1 MGKCISKSEKKPSV
15 LSNSTSNDINEC
27 AEISH
32 LAVIPEFNMN
42 SNAADL
48 IQSALSKNHL
58 FRGLTQEHLSIL
70 ISKVKFCV
78 AKQGQTIFEQGSKGS
93 LYFIVNS
100 GKVQV
105 LVDNKQKGILQ
116 SMDCFG
122 EMALL
127 SDSSRKATIKALTK
141 TSFWILSRNT
151 FLKAVKSVFKDG
163 YDITRKQISN
173 TLLFKDLSVK
183 QLDLIA
189 RLSLKI
195 EYHDQ
200 EVIIK
205 EGDQG
210 DLLHILT
217 SGCVS
222 FRKANKEYARIDKSG
237 DIFGEGSL
245 LTGER
250 RRATCVSIGKTEVI
264 SINFG
269 SLRDILGD
277 SFDSLL
283 LKNVAKNSILTDLN
297 LKFLEKDK
305 VFNICELLTWK
316 KFKDQEIVMI
326 KDEKYLKSLRVIC
339 TGAISWTEDNK
350 HSIGAYQIL
359 GLRNENETN
368 MPKGEYKAVNETII
382 GEVELVE
389 LDELLG
395 IKSKDLIE
403 KLDKI
408 KLIKTVPFF
417 QMLSEKSADFLAREM
432 KLYDVIEGTKIFSID
447 DRSSKLYIVV
457 SGIFETYD
465 AKKRLIRIY
474 KQHEVFGE
482 RCLYE
487 NKRTAEVVCKEEGKF
502 YMISKSD
509 IFHLDEIEEIVHEA
523 KRKSYYH
530 KNLTLDNIKLFKVTQ
545 EFRSDYGRKRFCLKD
560 PVEKSKY
567 DLVVIPK
574 SSIENSRECVR
585 LIKERDIMI
594 QIEHRQLI
602 KLVRSGIDNNNIYF
616 ITEHIKGVPL
626 KSLLPV
632 SDQISK
638 LLTVH
643 FINMIE
649 YLHDKDIIYRDF
661 CIDNIIV
668 GQFGVPFLFNFK
680 FAKVVNNRTY
690 TRVGNPF
697 IRSPEM
703 ILGRG
708 YTKSTDIWSLGVVLF
723 ELINKKLPFELS
735 LNDEPNLAYR
745 KILNLH
751 HGFDNS
757 IDPAAKD
764 LIEQMLCDSDSR
776 IDINSLLNK
785 NWFSSVDRSLTKRRL
800 TNLPNMFGFKI
811 KDSQKNKKTYSAE
824 KIMTVITT

>member
-1 MGKCISKSEKKPSV
+1 MGKCLSKHEKKPSV
-15 LSNSTSNDINEC
+15 LSNSTSNDMNEC
-27 AEISH
+27 AEINH

-42 SNAADL
+42 ANAADL

-58 FRGLTQEHLSIL
+58 FRGLTEDHLSIL

-78 AKQGQTIFEQGSKGS
+78 AKQGQLIFEQGSKGS

-116 SMDCFG
+116 AMDCFG

-127 SDSSRKATIKALTK
+127 SDSCRKASIRAMTK
-141 TSFWILSRNT
+141 TSFWVLSRNA

-173 TLLFKDLSVK
+173 TLLFKDLSTK

-217 SGCVS
+217 AGCVS
-222 FRKANKEYARIDKSG
+222 FRKANKEYARIEKPG

-250 RRATCVSIGKTEVI
+250 RKATCVSMGKTEVI

-269 SLRDILGD
+269 SLRDILGE
-277 SFDSLL
+277 SFESLL

-305 VFNICELLTWK
+305 VFSICELLLWK
-316 KFKDQEIVMI
+316 KFKDQESIMT
-326 KDEKYLKSLRVIC
+326 KDEKYLKTLRVIC
-339 TGAISWTEDNK
+339 TGAISCAEDK
-350 HSIGAYQIL
+350 KYSIGAYQIL
-359 GLRNENETN
+359 GFRNENEIN
-368 MPKGEYKAVNETII
+368 MPKGEYRAVNETII
-382 GEVELVE
+382 GEVDLVE
-389 LDELLG
+389 LEELLG
-395 IKSKDLIE
+395 MKSKDLIE

-417 QMLSEKSADFLAREM
+417 QMLSEKSADSLAKKM
-432 KLYDVIEGTKIFSID
+432 KPYDVIEGTIIFNID
-447 DRSSKLYIVV
+447 DRSSKLYIVA

-465 AKKRLIRIY
+465 AKRRLIRIY
-474 KQHEVFGE
+474 KQNEVFGE
-482 RCLYE
+482 RCLFE
-487 NKRTAEVVCKEEGKF
+487 SKRTAVVMCKEEGKF
-502 YMISKSD
+502 FMIPKSE
-509 IFHLDEIEEIVHEA
+509 IFHLDEIDEIIHEA
-523 KRKSYYH
+523 KRKAYYH
-530 KNLTLDNIKLFKVTQ
+530 KNLTLDAIRMFKVTQ

-567 DLVVIPK
+567 DLIVIPK

-594 QIEHRQLI
+594 QIQHRQLI
-602 KLVRSGIDNNNIYF
+602 KLVRTGFDSNNIYL

-626 KSLLPV
+626 RSLLPV
-632 SDQISK
+632 TDQISK
-638 LLTVH
+638 LLAVH

-661 CIDNIIV
+661 CMENIIV

-680 FAKVVNNRTY
+680 FAKVLNNRTY

-723 ELINKKLPFELS
+723 ELVNKKLPFDLS
-735 LNDEPNLAYR
+735 LNDEPTLAYR
-745 KILNLH
+745 KILNLY
-751 HGFDNS
+751 HGFDPFV
-757 IDPAAKD
+757 DPAAKD

-776 IDINSLLNK
+776 IDTNSLLNK
-785 NWFSSVDRSLTKRRL
+785 NWLSSIDRSLTKRRL
-800 TNLPNMFGFKI
+800 TNLPNIFGFKI
-811 KDSQKNKKTYSAE
+811 KDSQKNKKTYKAE
-824 KIMTVITT
+824 RIMTVIII